1 MPRVRAKMDR
11 ATQRDQIMTISLT
24 ARALLLASAVALA
37 PAALPAAWAETPAD
51 TLVVA
56 ATIDD
61 IISLDPAQSF
71 EFSGNDVTQSL
82 YDRLVDFDPL
92 ALDKG
97 FQPSLAESWEVSEDG
112 KTITLTMKEGVKFQ
126 SGNPVRAED
135 AAWSLQRAVKLDKSP
150 AFILTQFGLT
160 PDNVEQMV
168 KADGNKLTI
177 TMDQPYAESFVLNCL
192 TASVAS
198 VVDKE
203 TALQHVEGDDLANTW
218 LTTNGAGS
226 GPYSLGAWRPNEAVQ
241 LIANDAYWGGAP
253 AMKRVIVKNVQES
266 SAQRL
271 QLEKG
276 DIDVARNLT
285 PSDVEGLAGNDA
297 IKVIDEPR
305 GRILYMGMSQKD
317 PLLSQAPV
325 QQAMRHLVDFDGM
338 ANSFLKGQWKVHQA
352 FLPEGYLGASD
363 QNPWKYDVEA
373 AKKILT
379 DAGITSGT
387 ITTKVRDLREYL
399 DVAQTLQASMAQAG
413 LTLNIEQMTGAQ
425 VLDAYRARE
434 VPIFLGEW
442 GPDYADPNTNAST
455 FAINPDNAAEKGSTL
470 AWRNSY
476 DVPKAM
482 QDKVIAATLEGDSEK
497 RKAMYM
503 DIQTEYQ
510 ASAPILPLFQRVEQ
524 NAMQKGIEGW
534 SAGGAVTSVMYHKV
548 TKGQ

>member
-1 MPRVRAKMDR
+1 
-11 ATQRDQIMTISLT
+11 MTFRFT
-24 ARALLLASAVALA
+24 ARAVLLASAVALA
-37 PAALPAAWAETPAD
+37 PAAYAETPAD
-51 TLVVA
+51 ALVVA

-71 EFSGNDVTQSL
+71 EFSGNDVTQNL
-82 YDRLVDFDPL
+82 YSRLVDFDPL

-112 KTITLTMKEGVKFQ
+112 KTITFTMKEGITFQ

-160 PDNVEQMV
+160 PDNVEEMV
-168 KADGNKLTI
+168 KADGNKLSI
-177 TMDQPYAESFVLNCL
+177 TMDQPYAQSFVLNCL

-203 TALQHVEGDDLANTW
+203 LALQHVEGDDFANTW
-218 LTTNGAGS
+218 LSTNGAGS
-226 GPYSLGAWRPNEAVQ
+226 GAYSLGAWKPNEAVQ
-241 LIANDAYWGGAP
+241 LVANESYFGGAP
-253 AMKRVIVKNVQES
+253 AMKRVVIRNVAES

-271 QLEKG
+271 QLERG

-285 PSDVEGLAGNDA
+285 PSDVEGVAANEA
-297 IKVIDEPR
+297 IKVADEPR

-338 ANSFLKGQWKVHQA
+338 ANSFLKGQWKIHQN
-352 FLPEGYLGASD
+352 FLPSGYLGASD
-363 QNPWKYDVEA
+363 ENPWKYDIEA

-387 ITTKVRDLREYL
+387 ITTKVRDIREYL
-399 DVAQTLQASMAQAG
+399 DVAQTLQASMAQVG

-425 VLDAYRARE
+425 VLDAYRARQ

-442 GPDYADPNTNAST
+442 GPDYSDPNTNAST

-476 DVPKAM
+476 DVPKEL
-482 QDKVIAATLEGDSEK
+482 QDKVIAATLEGDSDK
-497 RKAMYM
+497 RVAMYT
-503 DIQTEYQ
+503 DIQSEYRTN
-510 ASAPILPLFQRVEQ
+510 APILPLFQRVEQ
-524 NAMQKGIEGW
+524 NAMQKDVEGW
-534 SAGGAVTSVMYHKV
+534 SAGGAVTSVMYHQV
-548 TKGQ
+548 TKSQ